1 MRATLADPDAGVLVL
16 ATPEGTS
23 VRFHLASL
31 SDRASAFGIDFAITQ
46 LATMLISVIGWLIFT
61 QIDAHVGMAIFFAVS
76 FFFRNL
82 YFGACELYWSGQ
94 TIGKRRL
101 GLRAIARDGGPLSG
115 QSILARNVT
124 REIEFFAPLVA
135 ISQPRQILD
144 LDERWA
150 LPIAG
155 SWLALF
161 VLLPLLNRERL
172 RCGDLLGGTVVV
184 AVPRPVL
191 LDDLAAV
198 DPRRSGAYTFT
209 PAQLDVYG
217 IEELQVLEQVLR
229 RAESTPGGELT
240 REVARRIRK
249 KIGWRVT
256 GNVHDG
262 AFLRAFYQAQRAH
275 LERKLLFGV
284 RKEKKSR

>member
-1 MRATLADPDAGVLVL
+1 MSASFADADAGVLTL

-23 VRFHLASL
+23 VRFRLASL
-31 SDRASAFGIDFAITQ
+31 SDRASAFAIDFAITQ
-46 LATMLISVIGWLIFT
+46 VATVLVSLIGWLIFME
-61 QIDAHVGMAIFFAVS
+61 IDAHIGVAIFLAVS

-82 YFGACELYWSGQ
+82 YFAACELYWSGQ
-94 TIGKRRL
+94 TIGKRRV

-150 LPIAG
+150 LPIACA
-155 SWLALF
+155 WLALF

-184 AVPRPVL
+184 AVPKPVL
-191 LDDLAAV
+191 LGDLAAV
-198 DPRRSGAYTFT
+198 EPPRAGGYTFT
-209 PAQLDVYG
+209 PAQLEVYG
-217 IEELQVLEQVLR
+217 IAELQVLEQVLR
-229 RAESTPGGELT
+229 RAEATSGGELT
-240 REVARRIRK
+240 REVAARIRR
-249 KIGWRVT
+249 KIGWR
-256 GNVHDG
+256 GSGHINDG
-262 AFLRAFYQAQRAH
+262 AFLRAFYQSQRAH